1 MPPLSQT
8 RRPLP
13 PGYSRVDPQNPPP
26 GALQPSL
33 EPVFNVN
40 TIWPMPPLSP
50 SPNDSARTFF
60 RGGHVPQDRI
70 LSVPTLSGNNNN
82 GGVTN
87 QTVNV
92 SGASSSSIVVTLPSA
107 QTASITTPSIA
118 PGVPY
123 TTSIPMAK
131 TFALLQVSVSVPA
144 RVELYS
150 TANFQNLDLGRPA
163 FSGAN
168 INPPTAGDQHG
179 VIADLYLDTVL
190 TWVMSPVAVG
200 SNADFPQSVL
210 LYITITSIGSTNPV
224 TATMLFCPEET

>member
-1 MPPLSQT
+1 MPGNY
-8 RRPLP
+8 RA
-13 PGYSRVDPQNPPP
+13 VDPIDPTP
-26 GALQPSL
+26 GALRPSL
-33 EPVFNVN
+33 EPVFDAN
-40 TIWPMPPLSP
+40 TIFPMPPLSP

-87 QTVNV
+87 ETVNV
-92 SGASSSSIVVTLPSA
+92 SGAGSSSTVVVLPSA
-107 QTASITTPSIA
+107 QTASITTPPIA
-118 PGVPY
+118 IGTPY

-150 TANFQNLDLGRPA
+150 TANFQTLDLGRPA
-163 FSGAN
+163 LLAGQ
-168 INPPTAGDQHG
+168 INPPVAGTQHG
-179 VIADLYLDTVL
+179 LIADLYLDSVL
-190 TWVMSPVAVG
+190 TWVMSPAAVG

-210 LYITITSIGSTNPV
+210 LYITITSLVATGVV